1 MWDCMGVSQL
11 TYFFLSLRLIL
22 QGVVKPDITFF
33 GEDLPKRFYF
43 YMRDMLQSDLVIV
56 MGTSLE
62 VGILSCYISESVN
75 FTVLWGKKFQKFW
88 YPCLCFKTMF
98 ILFMKVQP
106 FAGIID
112 SVKWGVPRV
121 LFNMHAVGPFKYQR
135 RAQDFISPGNSVS
148 LEIRVISL

>member
-1 MWDCMGVSQL
+1 
-11 TYFFLSLRLIL
+11 
-22 QGVVKPDITFF
+22 
-33 GEDLPKRFYF
+33 
-43 YMRDMLQSDLVIV
+43 
-56 MGTSLE
+56 
-62 VGILSCYISESVN
+62 
-75 FTVLWGKKFQKFW
+75 
-88 YPCLCFKTMF
+88 MF

-148 LEIRVISL
+148 LEFRVILLLNYTSASDTVETFFVAANFCSYFWLSLMRCTCNIAWIRVFVH